1 MVQNEV
7 LKRGLLALELV
18 KYQQVIT
25 LKEVMNELNLSK
37 STAFR
42 LLTTLEGNT
51 PSTKK
56 SSVT

>member
-18 KYQQVIT
+18 KYQQGIT

-42 LLTTLEGNT
+42 
-51 PSTKK
+51 
-56 SSVT
+56 